1 MLLFQYPFALSA
13 LGLCL
18 LLTGVLSFFGY
29 HVVRRG
35 VIFVDLALAQ
45 VASLGACVGFYV
57 GWGEHRP
64 VATFLLSLAFT
75 LLGALLFS
83 WFRGRRAL
91 PIEALIGVTYAGA
104 MALSLIVL
112 EKSAT
117 GSEELKEMLVG
128 SILTV
133 SPRTLGLAAGLFAVV
148 GLVLAFSRR
157 ALFAIT
163 EAPEEARNKGHKIW
177 FWDFLFYTV
186 FGAVVTFSV
195 RVAGVLLVFA
205 FLIVPSLASLL
216 ALPGRGGA
224 GKRVAF
230 GWAFGTLGCLAGLE
244 ASLRLDFSA
253 GPSIVAAFILL
264 LALTGAA
271 LRLRHGPRKA
281 ASEASG
287 AEASAPEAGAPAARR

>member
-45 VASLGACVGFYV
+45 VASLGACVGFLV
-57 GWGEHRP
+57 GWGETHP
-64 VATFLLSLAFT
+64 LGTFLLSLGFT
-75 LLGALLFS
+75 LMGALLFS

-133 SPRTLGLAAGLFAVV
+133 SPKTLAIAAGLFAAVAA
-148 GLVLAFSRR
+148 VLALSRR

-163 EAPEEARNKGHKIW
+163 EDPEGARARGRKLW
-177 FWDFLFYTV
+177 FWDFLFYTL
-186 FGAVVTFSV
+186 FGIVVTFSV

-216 ALPGRGGA
+216 ALPGSGAGGA
-224 GKRVAF
+224 WKRVAF
-230 GWAFGTLGCLAGLE
+230 GWGFGTLGCLAGLE
-244 ASLRLDFSA
+244 ASLRLDWSA
-253 GPSIVAAFILL
+253 GPSIVAAFILF
-264 LALTGAA
+264 LALAGAFARLRGKGAA
-271 LRLRHGPRKA
+271 PGSAHPR
-281 ASEASG
+281 
-287 AEASAPEAGAPAARR
+287 

>member
-1 MLLFQYPFALSA
+1 MMLLQYPFALSA
-13 LGLCL
+13 LALCL

-45 VASLGACVGFYV
+45 VASLGACIGITL
-57 GWGEHRP
+57 GLGETHP
-64 VATFLLSLAFT
+64 AGNFALSLAFT

-83 WFRGRRAL
+83 WFRGRKAL

-133 SPRTLGLAAGLFAVV
+133 SPQALGLAAGLFAVV
-148 GLVLAFSRR
+148 AAILAFARK
-157 ALFAIT
+157 ALFKIT
-163 EAPEEARNKGHKIW
+163 EEPEQARAQGYKLW
-177 FWDFLFYTV
+177 WWDFLFYTT
-186 FGAVVTFSV
+186 FGIIVTFSV

-205 FLIVPSLASLL
+205 FLIVPSLASILG
-216 ALPGRGGA
+216 LPGREAEGA
-224 GKRVAF
+224 WKRVAF
-230 GWAFGTLGCLAGLE
+230 GWGFGTVGCVAGLE
-244 ASLRLDFSA
+244 ASLRMDWSA

-264 LALTGAA
+264 LAATGVFAK
-271 LRLRHGPRKA
+271 LRGK
-281 ASEASG
+281 
-287 AEASAPEAGAPAARR
+287 

>member
-18 LLTGVLSFFGY
+18 LLTGILSFFGY

-45 VASLGACVGFYV
+45 VASLGVCVGFLI
-57 GWGEHRP
+57 GWGESRP

-133 SPRTLGLAAGLFAVV
+133 PTQTLALAAGLFAVV
-148 GLVLAFSRR
+148 GAILRLARR
-157 ALFAIT
+157 PLFAIT
-163 EAPEEARNKGHKIW
+163 EAPEEARDRGLKVW
-177 FWDFLFYTV
+177 FWDFLFYTA
-186 FGAVVTFSV
+186 FGVVVTFSV

-216 ALPGRGGA
+216 ALPGSSAAGA
-224 GKRVAF
+224 WKRVAF
-230 GWAFGTLGCLAGLE
+230 GWGFGTVGCLAGLE
-244 ASLRLDFSA
+244 ASLRLDWSA

-264 LALTGAA
+264 LALTGVYA
-271 LRLRHGPRKA
+271 RLRGRA
-281 ASEASG
+281 V
-287 AEASAPEAGAPAARR
+287 

>member
-1 MLLFQYPFALSA
+1 MLLLQYPFAMSA

-45 VASLGACVGFYV
+45 VASLGACVGFLI
-57 GWGEHRP
+57 GWGEARP
-64 VATFLLSLAFT
+64 VATFLLSLVFT

-133 SPRTLGLAAGLFAVV
+133 SPKALGLAAVLFAIV
-148 GLVLAFSRR
+148 GAVLFLARKP
-157 ALFAIT
+157 LFAIT
-163 EAPEEARNKGHKIW
+163 EAPEEARARGYKLW
-177 FWDFLFYTV
+177 LWDFLFYTA
-186 FGAVVTFSV
+186 FGVVVTFSV

-205 FLIVPSLASLL
+205 FLIVPSLASIL
-216 ALPGRGGA
+216 ALPGNGA
-224 GKRVAF
+224 AGAWKRVAF
-230 GWAFGTLGCLAGLE
+230 GWGFGTAGCVAGLE
-244 ASLRLDFSA
+244 ASLRLDGSA

-264 LALTGAA
+264 LAITGGVS
-271 LRLRHGPRKA
+271 RLRGGRGRPYL
-281 ASEASG
+281 
-287 AEASAPEAGAPAARR
+287 

>member
-1 MLLFQYPFALSA
+1 MLFQYPFALSA

-45 VASLGACVGFYV
+45 AASLGACVGHLI
-57 GWGEHRP
+57 GWGESCSP
-64 VATFLLSLAFT
+64 ASFLLSLAFT
-75 LLGALLFS
+75 VMGALLFS
-83 WFRGRRAL
+83 WFRGRRGL

-112 EKSAT
+112 ERSAT

-133 SPRTLGLAAGLFAVV
+133 PPRALWQAAALFAAV
-148 GLVLAFSRR
+148 GAVLFLARR
-157 ALFAIT
+157 PLFAIT
-163 EAPEEARNKGHKIW
+163 ESPDGARAQGYRLW
-177 FWDFLFYTV
+177 AWDFLFYAA
-186 FGAVVTFSV
+186 FGIVVAFSV

-205 FLIVPSLASLL
+205 FLVIPSLASLS
-216 ALPGRGGA
+216 ALPGGA
-224 GKRVAF
+224 GPGKRVAF
-230 GWAFGTLGCLAGLE
+230 AWGFGSVGCLAGLE
-244 ASLRLDFSA
+244 ASLRLDGPA

-264 LALTGAA
+264 LAL
-271 LRLRHGPRKA
+271 
-281 ASEASG
+281 SG
-287 AEASAPEAGAPAARR
+287 AVARFRGGGPIRSRS